1 MEPGGGDGRES
12 LRRLREGDE
21 DDEGAPGGEGDGEDE
36 RGDLGGA
43 EFLLGVEEVIHA
55 GGAPADGDG
64 EAPGGLRECV
74 QTMAVKR
81 AWRGVY

>member
-1 MEPGGGDGRES
+1 MQPGGGDGRES

-55 GGAPADGDG
+55 GGAPADRDG

-74 QTMAVKR
+74 QTMA
-81 AWRGVY
+81 G